1 MPNLVE
7 IKTEIFEEYDNP
19 VEEGVSPGSP
29 TNHEELDLQ
38 DDLEHAEQDQNCQPE
53 NHVEE
58 PQRRI
63 INPHPHIIHE
73 NSEEEN
79 ETEDEVEEEGT
90 NGLDDE
96 HQVNPNNEESLNPEN
111 TNDDHA
117 GFDEQ
122 NEGSI
127 PMQEDQS
134 STPLESAHSVDENQS
149 FNSPMDHQSGG
160 DHNSSYQ
167 NQPEEYREEDHD
179 EANPLSEEVDHFAN
193 PDPDDNEME
202 NPIET
207 DENGFSGLQ
216 ITNVETAVSSE
227 NLIPSPTPSFE
238 DVVSTSADEVV
249 PSEPDK
255 TLMNTHFDENQ
266 MQELESLE
274 EMLSYTAQ
282 ASSSSS
288 TGPVVTHH
296 EVAHDVVGHVEF
308 DFAHFGVEESDNQV
322 Q

>member
-58 PQRRI
+58 PRRI

-79 ETEDEVEEEGT
+79 ETEDEVEEEDT
-90 NGLDDE
+90 NGLDSG
-96 HQVNPNNEESLNPEN
+96 HQVNPNIEEPLNPVSAN
-111 TNDDHA
+111 QA
-117 GFDEQ
+117 SFEQ
-122 NEGSI
+122 NERST
-127 PMQEDQS
+127 PMHEDQS
-134 STPLESAHSVDENQS
+134 STPVESTQSVDENQS
-149 FNSPMDHQSGG
+149 YNSPMDHQSGG
-160 DHNSSYQ
+160 DDNNSSYQ
-167 NQPEEYREEDHD
+167 NQPVEYREEDHG

-193 PDPDDNEME
+193 PDQEDDEME
-202 NPIET
+202 NPIDT
-207 DENGFSGLQ
+207 DENGFSNLQ
-216 ITNVETAVSSE
+216 ITNVETAVSSD

-238 DVVSTSADEVV
+238 DVVSTSAAEV

-255 TLMNTHFDENQ
+255 ALLNTHFDENQ

-274 EMLSYTAQ
+274 EMLSYTTQEA
-282 ASSSSS
+282 SSSS
-288 TGPVVTHH
+288 TGPVVAHH
-296 EVAHDVVGHVEF
+296 EVAHNVVGHVEF

-322 Q
+322 K

>member
-58 PQRRI
+58 PRRI

-79 ETEDEVEEEGT
+79 ETEDEVEEEDT
-90 NGLDDE
+90 NGLDND
-96 HQVNPNNEESLNPEN
+96 HQVNPNNEEPLMPVD
-111 TNDDHA
+111 TNDVDQTS
-117 GFDEQ
+117 FEQ

-127 PMQEDQS
+127 PMHEDQS
-134 STPLESAHSVDENQS
+134 STPLESAQSMDENQS

-160 DHNSSYQ
+160 DDNSSYQ

-193 PDPDDNEME
+193 PDQEDDDDME
-202 NPIET
+202 NPIDT
-207 DENGFSGLQ
+207 DENGFSSLQ

-238 DVVSTSADEVV
+238 DVVSTSAAEV

-255 TLMNTHFDENQ
+255 TLLNTHFDENQ

-274 EMLSYTAQ
+274 EMLSYTTQ
-282 ASSSSS
+282 ASSSSA
-288 TGPVVTHH
+288 GPVVAHH
-296 EVAHDVVGHVEF
+296 EIAHDVVGHVEF